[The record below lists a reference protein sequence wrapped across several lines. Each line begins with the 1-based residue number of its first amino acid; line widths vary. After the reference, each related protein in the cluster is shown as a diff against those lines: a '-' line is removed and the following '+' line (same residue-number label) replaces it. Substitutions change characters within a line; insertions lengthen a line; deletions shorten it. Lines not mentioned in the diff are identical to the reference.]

1 VRFAPP
7 GTSRAELVAA
17 IGRGIGRVAAHE
29 LAHQILPR
37 GDLHATTDVA
47 SYDFGSIDRPGQFY
61 GPMHWDL
68 AGPRLRQVLG
78 PRAAASPV
86 PTR

>member
-1 VRFAPP
+1 M
-7 GTSRAELVAA
+7 
-17 IGRGIGRVAAHE
+17 AAHE

-47 SYDFGSIDRPGQFY
+47 SYDFGAVDRTGQVY

-68 AGPRLRQVLG
+68 AGPRLRAVLG
-78 PRAAASPV
+78 TRVPVVPGPPR
-86 PTR
+86 